1 MAFSLSREDSEE
13 AGVLD
18 RMDEEKKNERTLVCG
33 AVSLTVRG

>member
-18 RMDEEKKNERTLVCG
+18 RMDEKKNKRTLVCG